1 MTTQKSQKISDI
13 QIVQRMQRSE
23 QISHVD
29 ISRQHRRWAWRSRG
43 GWLGEHRMSD
53 SRKMYAE
60 QWHFQPSSLWFREE
74 QQFPRKISSRG
85 SFPRVGASVSTNG
98 LRSLLLGS
106 KRMSNK
112 AAAEGANSGS
122 WEGSQRRGLGKS
134 TGLPGSRPLSIP
146 NCPAQQEAGICV
158 YSDPTFIQHL
168 ICGGHQAKGWLLI
181 NFV

>member
-1 MTTQKSQKISDI
+1 
-13 QIVQRMQRSE
+13 MQRFE
-23 QISHVD
+23 QISHAA

-53 SRKMYAE
+53 SSKMCAE
-60 QWHFQPSSLWFREE
+60 QWHFQSSSLWFREE

-106 KRMSNK
+106 KRMSNRTNK

-122 WEGSQRRGLGKS
+122 WEGSQRRGLGKRS
-134 TGLPGSRPLSIP
+134 TGLPGGRPLSIP

-168 ICGGHQAKGWLLI
+168 ICGGQQAKGWLLI
-181 NFV
+181 NVV